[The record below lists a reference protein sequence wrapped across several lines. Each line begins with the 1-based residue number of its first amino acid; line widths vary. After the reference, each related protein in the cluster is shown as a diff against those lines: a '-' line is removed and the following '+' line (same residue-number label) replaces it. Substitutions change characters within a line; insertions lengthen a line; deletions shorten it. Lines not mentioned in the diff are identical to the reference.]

1 MQQMFKNTIKH
12 ERIGID
18 VSHGHLLGWMIFFL
32 PFKLK
37 Q

>member
-18 VSHGHLLGWMIFFL
+18 VSHGHLLG
-32 PFKLK
+32 
-37 Q
+37 